1 MTDTC
6 SFVSDQ
12 FTARDGLQLARIVCR
27 PAGEPR
33 ATVAVVHGYGEHAGR
48 YRQLAG
54 ELAGRGFAV
63 HVYDLRGHGRSPGRR
78 GHISR
83 FKEYL
88 DDTGL
93 FLDGARGEAAGKPLF
108 LLGHSMGGLI
118 AAAFVEQRRP
128 HDLAGLVL
136 SAPFLRLTTPV
147 PRFKLV
153 AAKVA
158 SAVAPAVDVGNTLDA
173 AGLSHDEA
181 VVLEYRNDPL
191 NHSAATAR
199 WATEVLLAQRSAL
212 SSAKRISAKLL
223 VMAGADDPVADPD
236 AARELFAGAASRD
249 KRLLVY
255 PGFLHEIFNEVGR
268 AQRVADLL
276 AWLEDHLPE
285 E

>member
-1 MTDTC
+1 MTDTWSC
-6 SFVSDQ
+6 AADQ
-12 FTARDGLQLARIVCR
+12 FPAKDGLQLARIVCR
-27 PAGEPR
+27 PAAEPR

-48 YRQLAG
+48 YRQLGG
-54 ELAGRGFAV
+54 ELAEQGFAMC
-63 HVYDLRGHGRSPGRR
+63 VYDLRGHGRSPGRR
-78 GHISR
+78 GHIDR
-83 FKEYL
+83 FKQYL

-93 FLDGARGEAAGKPLF
+93 FLDGARREAAGRPLF

-118 AAAFVEQRRP
+118 AASFVEQRRP

-136 SAPFLRLTTPV
+136 SAPFLRLATPV
-147 PRFKLV
+147 PRYKLA

-173 AGLSHDEA
+173 AGLSHDEE
-181 VVLEYRNDPL
+181 VVRAYRTDPL

-199 WATEVLLAQRSAL
+199 WATEVLSAQRTALASAR
-212 SSAKRISAKLL
+212 RISGRLL

-249 KRLLVY
+249 KKLLVY

-268 AQRVADLL
+268 EQPVADLL
-276 AWLEDHLPE
+276 AWLGDHLPQA
-285 E
+285 